1 MQRRKMVEEMLADV
15 DHLSPAVRER
25 WAEYGTHPG
34 VFQDFADRLL
44 EQPGKRRAAV
54 DKIAPRSSLER
65 FFVSVDGKADALTEE
80 TEKLADELAEGE
92 R

>member
-15 DHLSPAVRER
+15 DDLSPAVRER

-34 VFQDFADRLL
+34 VFQDFADRLFD
-44 EQPGKRRAAV
+44 QPGKRRGAGRQDRPPFQFGEV
-54 DKIAPRSSLER
+54 LRQW
-65 FFVSVDGKADALTEE
+65 DGKADALTEE
-80 TEKLADELAEGE
+80 TEKLADELAEGD